1 MKSLKTSFAIGCLVQ
16 WYEIKI
22 IEEYIESLK
31 QSLEQVENKE
41 NITIDFTFL
50 TNQDLEKIDDE
61 HEINTLILKFQDMMK
76 SFDIDIEWRVTD
88 ELVTIADYRRWFNDY
103 YCEKVDVLMW
113 GESDSLIPK
122 QTFEVLDNLHI
133 GVKETTPKYV
143 GFFGTCKMWD
153 EGWKQIEHTEFT
165 DKPFIENDF
174 DNWWSLKYNM
184 TLKEMNE
191 FNDKVEELDVR
202 TANPYKFN
210 GCGLVI
216 SSEVIKSGVN
226 IPRSV
231 FFIHEDTA
239 FMNSMIKMFNGS
251 IPQYIIKNVLLVHN
265 RKHPDKRM
273 YVKGESGIENH
284 DVGKKRLTHSW
295 YDKANKMCEHNA
307 YNMFNQSRT
316 YTWEDVFNES

>member
-1 MKSLKTSFAIGCLVQ
+1 MKINNKIAIGCLVQ

-22 IEEYIESLK
+22 IEEYIESVKEAL
-31 QSLEQVENKE
+31 SGIENE
-41 NITIDFTFL
+41 DNIIVDFTFV
-50 TNQDLEKIDDE
+50 TNQDLEKIDDD
-61 HEINTLILKFQDMMK
+61 HEINALRFKFQDMMN
-76 SFDIDIEWRVTD
+76 SFDIDVEWRVTD
-88 ELVTIADYRRWFNDY
+88 ELHTIADYRRWFNDY

-113 GESDSLIPK
+113 GESDSLIPR
-122 QTFEVLDNLHI
+122 QTFQVLDSLHT
-133 GVKETTPKYV
+133 GVKEKTPKYV

-153 EGWKQIEHTEFT
+153 KGWKQIEHTEFT
-165 DKPFIENDF
+165 DKPFIEDDF

-184 TLKEMNE
+184 TLEEMNK
-191 FNDKVEELDVR
+191 FNDKVEDLDIR

-216 SSEVIKSGVN
+216 AAEVIRSGVN

-231 FFIHEDTA
+231 FFVHEDTA
-239 FMNSMIKMFNGS
+239 FLNSMVKMFNGS
-251 IPQYIIKNVLLVHN
+251 IPQYIVKNVLLVHN

-273 YVKGESGIENH
+273 FVKGESGIENY

-307 YNMFNQSRT
+307 YNMFNQSQT
-316 YTWEDVFNES
+316 YTWEDVFDES